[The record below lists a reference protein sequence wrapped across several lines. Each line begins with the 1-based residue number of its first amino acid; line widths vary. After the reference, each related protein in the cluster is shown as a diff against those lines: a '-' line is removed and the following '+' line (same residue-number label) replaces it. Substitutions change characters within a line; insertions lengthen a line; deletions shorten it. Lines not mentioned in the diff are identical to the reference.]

1 MEAISFIH
9 EDQSG
14 RVQDRPLFGLILP
27 VCFKVRW
34 IDCRAVARGIA
45 RRFMISLRLF
55 SSLSL
60 IFSKTRSAS
69 RWIGSSAILITL
81 SRARLISFLTI
92 ALDRYMWGRNAVGI
106 GMVQVALRWEAL
118 VAILFGQE
126 VVRDS
131 QPVEFRE
138 DLS

>member
-1 MEAISFIH
+1 
-9 EDQSG
+9 
-14 RVQDRPLFGLILP
+14 
-27 VCFKVRW
+27 
-34 IDCRAVARGIA
+34 
-45 RRFMISLRLF
+45 MISLRLF